1 MGFWLGTVVFLV
13 FEALGFGFVHAS
25 ALPPST
31 KL

>member
-13 FEALGFGFVHAS
+13 LEALGFGAVHFSNKPQS
-25 ALPPST
+25 A